1 MTYTKEDLP
10 EISKKI
16 FLGTASPEE
25 AEFFWS
31 NFDQMAPGTFKE
43 VLFSKDIP
51 VSYAADSPRDAA
63 LEEEKKRT
71 LRAILSV
78 MTPVHAITAGE
89 VIASEETA
97 GLSRVVPMRKWLRYA
112 AAAVFMVTGATLY
125 YLKAGRTGK
134 IAIAAAAIK
143 WDSIANPGNTPRKI
157 TLPDNTT
164 VWLNNEA
171 VLYVNKAYA
180 DNRLVR
186 LKGEGYFDVAQQAE
200 HPFRV
205 LTGAITTTVLG
216 TRFNVDD
223 THSGYRISLVQGNVK
238 VAQGE
243 KNDDNEKPTFSE
255 TPATGAVLLTP
266 GETAFVPETDPDVVS
281 HPAIQKRI
289 TRVPDVTG
297 WIRGDLVF
305 NQVPL
310 KEALE
315 KIGRKY
321 HVTIQAGDRLLA
333 NKEVNAVYPS
343 GQDVDTVLTQLL
355 FIYQLHFQKGKEGS
369 IQITG

>member
-1 MTYTKEDLP
+1 MTYTKEDLH

-25 AEFFWS
+25 AEFFWA
-31 NFDQMAPGTFKE
+31 NFDQMDPGTFKE
-43 VLFSKDIP
+43 MLFSGDIP
-51 VSYAADSPRDAA
+51 SSSMADPARDAV
-63 LEEEKKRT
+63 LEEEKMRT
-71 LRAILSV
+71 LRSILSV

-89 VIASEETA
+89 VVVSEETA
-97 GLSRVVPMRKWLRYA
+97 GLSKVVPMRRWLRYA

-134 IAIAAAAIK
+134 MAIAAAAIK
-143 WDSIANPGNTPRKI
+143 WDSITNPGNTPRKV

-171 VLYVNKAYA
+171 ILYVNKAYA

-186 LKGEGYFDVAQQAE
+186 LKGEGYFDVAQQVQ

-223 THSGYRISLVQGNVK
+223 THSGYRISLVQGSVK
-238 VAQGE
+238 VAR
-243 KNDDNEKPTFSE
+243 E
-255 TPATGAVLLTP
+255 TPAAGTVLLTP
-266 GETAFVPETDPDVVS
+266 GETAFVPETDPAAAS
-281 HPAIQKRI
+281 RPAIQKRI

-321 HVTIQAGDRLLA
+321 HVTIQAGDRLLT

-343 GQDVDTVLTQLL
+343 GQGVDTVLTQLL
-355 FIYQLHFQKGKEGS
+355 FIYQLHFHKGKEGS